1 LTPAER
7 RAHLDEGR
15 RLFNGGE
22 YWRAHE
28 ALETVWRSIIR
39 TAEPDAAA
47 EGLIWQGFIQAAA
60 ALLHLERGNQHGVT
74 TVGGAALIK
83 LDGPQH
89 EHVEFEMPYFRAQ
102 LARALAGEG
111 DPPTLEY
118 WTADA

>member
-1 LTPAER
+1 
-7 RAHLDEGR
+7 
-15 RLFNGGE
+15 LFNGGE

-74 TVGGAALIK
+74 TVGSAALVK

-89 EHVEFEMPYFRAQ
+89 EGVEFEMSHFRAQ

-111 DPPTLEY
+111 DPPKLEY
-118 WTADA
+118 RTPNG